1 MPCARPRERESVASF
16 YLAVCLEPHL
26 VLLGPSSRH
35 AWTSRANAR
44 TAAGQSRVGVR
55 LARRAIVRR
64 IEIVQ
69 CAACRVRRGA
79 VRRAEECAMPVI
91 AQMSSCSANVAHFLT
106 KKSG

>member
-1 MPCARPRERESVASF
+1 MDESRECTDRSRPVAS
-16 YLAVCLEPHL
+16 
-26 VLLGPSSRH
+26 
-35 AWTSRANAR
+35 W
-44 TAAGQSRVGVR
+44 VR